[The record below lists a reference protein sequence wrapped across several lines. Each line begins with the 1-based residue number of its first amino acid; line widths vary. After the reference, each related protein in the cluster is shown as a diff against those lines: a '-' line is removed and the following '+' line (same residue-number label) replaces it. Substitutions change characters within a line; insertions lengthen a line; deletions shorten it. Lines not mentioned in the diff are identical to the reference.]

1 MAALGILLE
10 EQRSNLNGSR
20 RFFLF
25 LMLSATLLAAV
36 SFALFVLS
44 VLTGSTF
51 ELADRFLADDPGRA
65 LDAASLLATFAFGS
79 AIKVWRVRQERLKL
93 LIAQAFVL
101 EGDHDS
107 AVRLLLG
114 RIFGGDAATIT
125 SGQML
130 RN

>member
-1 MAALGILLE
+1 MAALGTLLE
-10 EQRSNLNGSR
+10 EQRNNLNRSR
-20 RFFLF
+20 NFFLF
-25 LMLSATLLAAV
+25 LMVIATLLAGL
-36 SFALFVLS
+36 SFALFAFAAFKVPTLPQIDQLL
-44 VLTGSTF
+44 V
-51 ELADRFLADDPGRA
+51 DDPGRA
-65 LDAASLLATFAFGS
+65 LDLSSLLATFAFGS